1 MDLNHRPL
9 PYQGSALTRLSYRP
23 TINLGKA
30 TLHFGFGKT
39 FDFRVDFMMLV
50 INLGDKSSFVIFLN
64 QIYEKQY
71 IFMSLILVLL
81 HDFTV

>member
-1 MDLNHRPL
+1 
-9 PYQGSALTRLSYRP
+9 
-23 TINLGKA
+23 
-30 TLHFGFGKT
+30 
-39 FDFRVDFMMLV
+39 MMLV

-71 IFMSLILVLL
+71 IFMALILVLL